1 MFISSNLEKLSFF
14 WLELEDSIFRLAFE
28 DLAFVELLIR
38 LSITKNLEGSEG
50 VVEFEIWKIFGIS
63 LSSKYSVGEK

>member
-1 MFISSNLEKLSFF
+1 MFISSNLEKLSFLL
-14 WLELEDSIFRLAFE
+14 LEFGDSNWRLVFE

-50 VVEFEIWKIFGIS
+50 LVDLEIWKIFGIS
-63 LSSKYSVGEK
+63 LFSKYSVGEK